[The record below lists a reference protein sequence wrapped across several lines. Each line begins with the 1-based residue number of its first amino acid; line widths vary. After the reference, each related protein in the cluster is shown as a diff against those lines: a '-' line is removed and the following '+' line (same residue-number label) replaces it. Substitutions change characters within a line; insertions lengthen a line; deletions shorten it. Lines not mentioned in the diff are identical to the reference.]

1 MNQPRRFAGCTNLQ
15 LLCQLDQ
22 HQTCLSGTCSHLHRV
37 DSVYKPRCCIQCALL
52 QLHHCLH
59 DMPTHRRS
67 IDRDRAE
74 CSRSE
79 AALCSERMC
88 YSCDSTEHLA
98 NDLACPKMAPRSRAA
113 MQQRAETLDDALIRE
128 LLELR
133 AERAHLHKTSSRAQ
147 VQEQCDG
154 VGEEPGVVTS
164 AAKVNRCSGDKLAT
178 TYACI
183 AASSLTSHPSLAHSV
198 SGAVKM
204 RAERTH
210 LSNLSNRAKVEEECD
225 GEIKEYE
232 VATSAAKAHRCS

>member
-15 LLCQLDQ
+15 LLYQLDQ

-59 DMPTHRRS
+59 DMSTHRRS
-67 IDRDRAE
+67 IDRDSAE
-74 CSRSE
+74 CSRSDP
-79 AALCSERMC
+79 ALCREIMC

-98 NDLACPKMAPRSRAA
+98 NDLACPKMAPPSRSRAA
-113 MQQRAETLDDALIRE
+113 MQQRAETLDDVLIRE

-133 AERAHLHKTSSRAQ
+133 AERAHLHKISSRAQ

-154 VGEEPGVVTS
+154 GGEEPGVVTS

-178 TYACI
+178 TYACLYCRFF
-183 AASSLTSHPSLAHSV
+183 SHFTSFLGTFCFWRSQNA
-198 SGAVKM
+198 
-204 RAERTH
+204 R
-210 LSNLSNRAKVEEECD
+210 
-225 GEIKEYE
+225 
-232 VATSAAKAHRCS
+232 